1 MRKSGILAAIF
12 SLPNKYGIGCFS
24 KEAYDFVDF
33 LAESGQKFWQIL
45 PLGPT
50 GYGDSPYQSFSTFA
64 GNPYYIDLQEFIDN
78 EWLSEEECDEAYEE
92 YYEGIIKK
100 NLDSKAKKKAEKEG
114 RKLFNSFDEIG
125 RNYVDYEAQYHARFS
140 LLKRAYKRS
149 DLASNKDYAQ
159 FILDEAYWLDDY
171 ALYMAIKDYNHGT
184 SFYDWE
190 DDIRL
195 RDKKALEKLRKDLSF
210 DIGFYKFLQYYFK
223 KQWLELKKHANKKG
237 VEIIGDIPIYV
248 AADSA
253 DTWANP
259 ELFMVDEESRPI
271 GVAGCPPDYF
281 SATGQLWGNPLY
293 DWEMHKNDNYSWW
306 IKRLKKCFE
315 LYDVVRIDHFR
326 AFDEYYFI
334 PFGDLTA
341 EFGHWEPGPGYDL
354 FKAIDKELGSPRI
367 IAEDLGFLT
376 PSVLKLVKKTGYP
389 GMKVLEFAFD
399 SAEDNDY
406 LPHNYDKNCVVYTGT
421 HDNDTV
427 KGWYKTLKRVDKANL
442 REYLCIKNA
451 KKLSRDLIRLAESSV
466 ADTCIIPIQDVFGFG
481 SEARINTP
489 STLGPNW
496 KWRLLPEYLEDS
508 SRSEASQYLSK
519 ITSTYGR

>member
-1 MRKSGILAAIF
+1 MRKSGILTAVF
-12 SLPNKYGIGCFS
+12 SLPNEYGIGCFS

-33 LAESGQKFWQIL
+33 LAESNQKFWQIL

-78 EWLSEEECDEAYEE
+78 GWLSKEECREAYDE
-92 YYEGIIKK
+92 YYESNDWYQG
-100 NLDSKAKKKAEKEG
+100 ATE
-114 RKLFNSFDEIG
+114 DE
-125 RNYVDYEAQYHARFS
+125 RNNYVDYEAQYYARFS
-140 LLKRAYKRS
+140 LLRRAYERS
-149 DLASNKDYAQ
+149 FIESDKDYAK
-159 FILDEAYWLDDY
+159 FILEEAYWLDDY
-171 ALYMAIKDYNHGT
+171 ALYMAIKDENRGA
-184 SFYDWE
+184 SMYDW
-190 DDIRL
+190 DDALRL
-195 RDKKALEKLRKDLSF
+195 RKEKAIKNAKKDLAPQ
-210 DIGFYKFLQYYFK
+210 IGFYKFLQYFFK
-223 KQWLELKKHANKKG
+223 KQWLSLKKYANEKG

-248 AADSA
+248 ALDSA
-253 DTWANP
+253 DTWSNP
-259 ELFMVDEESRPI
+259 DLFIFDEDLKPK

-293 DWEMHKNDNYSWW
+293 DWDVHKKDGFSWW

-341 EFGHWEPGPGYDL
+341 EFGYWVPGPGYDL
-354 FKAIDKELGSPRI
+354 FKAVKKELNKPRI

-376 PSVLKLVKKTGYP
+376 PTVLKLVKRTGYP

-399 SAEDNDY
+399 SEEDNDY

-427 KGWYKTLKRVDKANL
+427 KGWYKTLKRVDKAQL
-442 REYLCIKNA
+442 KVYLDIKNV
-451 KKLSRDLIRLAESSV
+451 KNINKDMIKLAESSV
-466 ADTCIIPIQDVFGFG
+466 AETCIIPIQDIFALDSG
-481 SEARINTP
+481 ARINTP
-489 STLGPNW
+489 STLGNNW
-496 KWRLLPEYLEDS
+496 KWRLLPKYLEGEK
-508 SRSEASQYLSK
+508 RSETISYLSN
-519 ITSTYGR
+519 ITKTYGRM

>member
-1 MRKSGILAAIF
+1 MRKSGILTAVF
-12 SLPNKYGIGCFS
+12 SLPNEYGIGCFS

-33 LAESGQKFWQIL
+33 LAESNQKFWQIL

-78 EWLSEEECDEAYEE
+78 GWLSKEECREAYDE
-92 YYEGIIKK
+92 YYESNDWYQG
-100 NLDSKAKKKAEKEG
+100 ATE
-114 RKLFNSFDEIG
+114 DE
-125 RNYVDYEAQYHARFS
+125 RNNYVDYEAQYYARFS
-140 LLKRAYKRS
+140 LLRRAYERS
-149 DLASNKDYAQ
+149 FIESDKDYAK
-159 FILDEAYWLDDY
+159 FILEEAYWLDDY
-171 ALYMAIKDYNHGT
+171 ALYMAIKDENRGA
-184 SFYDWE
+184 SMYDW
-190 DDIRL
+190 DDALRL
-195 RDKKALEKLRKDLSF
+195 RKEKAIKKAKKDLAPQ
-210 DIGFYKFLQYYFK
+210 IGFYKFLQYFFK
-223 KQWLELKKHANKKG
+223 KQWLSLKKYANEKS

-248 AADSA
+248 ALDSA
-253 DTWANP
+253 DTWSNP
-259 ELFMVDEESRPI
+259 DLFIFDEDLKPK

-293 DWEMHKNDNYSWW
+293 DWDVHKKDGFSWW

-341 EFGHWEPGPGYDL
+341 EFGYWVPGPGYDL
-354 FKAIDKELGSPRI
+354 FKAVKKELNKPRI

-376 PSVLKLVKKTGYP
+376 PTVLKLVKRTGYP

-399 SAEDNDY
+399 SEEDNDY

-427 KGWYKTLKRVDKANL
+427 KGWYKTLKRVDKAQL
-442 REYLCIKNA
+442 KVYLDIKNS
-451 KKLSRDLIRLAESSV
+451 KNISKDMIKLAESSV
-466 ADTCIIPIQDVFGFG
+466 AETCIIPIQDIFALDSG
-481 SEARINTP
+481 ARINTP
-489 STLGPNW
+489 STLGNNW
-496 KWRLLPEYLEDS
+496 KWRLLPKYLEGEK
-508 SRSEASQYLSK
+508 RSETISYLSN
-519 ITSTYGR
+519 ITKTYGRM

>member
-1 MRKSGILAAIF
+1 MGKDMRTCGVLTAVF

-33 LAESGQKFWQIL
+33 LAGSDQKYWQIL

-64 GNPYYIDLQEFIDN
+64 GNPYYIDLQEFIDKDL
-78 EWLSEEECDEAYEE
+78 LSEEECLEAYAEF
-92 YYEGIIKK
+92 YES
-100 NLDSKAKKKAEKEG
+100 NDWYKKAGEDEK
-114 RKLFNSFDEIG
+114 NS
-125 RNYVDYEAQYHARFS
+125 YVDYEAQYHARFS
-140 LLKRAYKRS
+140 LLRRAYKRS
-149 DLASNKDYAQ
+149 SMASDKDYAE
-159 FILDEAYWLDDY
+159 FILKEDYWLDDY
-171 ALYMAIKDYNHGT
+171 ALYMAIKDQNDGA

-190 DDIRL
+190 TDLRL
-195 RDKKALEKLRKDLSF
+195 RDKDALNKAREELSF

-223 KQWLELKKHANKKG
+223 KQWIELKDYANEKG

-259 ELFMVDEESRPI
+259 ELFIFDEEARPK

-293 DWEMHKNDNYSWW
+293 DWDYHKKNGFSWW
-306 IKRLKKCFE
+306 IKRLAKCFE

-326 AFDEYYFI
+326 AFDEYYYI

-341 EFGHWEPGPGYDL
+341 EFGHWEPGPGYEL
-354 FKAIDKELGSPRI
+354 FETVNKELNDPRI

-399 SAEDNDY
+399 SGEDNDY

-427 KGWYKTLKRVDKANL
+427 KGWYKTLKRVDKKSL
-442 REYLCIKNA
+442 KEYLFIKNA
-451 KKLSRDLIRLAESSV
+451 KNLNRDMIRLAVSSV
-466 ADTCIIPIQDVFGFG
+466 ADTCIIPIQDIFGLG

-489 STLGPNW
+489 STLGFNW
-496 KWRLLPEYLEDS
+496 KWRLLPKYLYGEE
-508 SRSEASQYLSK
+508 REEASRFLK
-519 ITSTYGR
+519 TITNTYGR